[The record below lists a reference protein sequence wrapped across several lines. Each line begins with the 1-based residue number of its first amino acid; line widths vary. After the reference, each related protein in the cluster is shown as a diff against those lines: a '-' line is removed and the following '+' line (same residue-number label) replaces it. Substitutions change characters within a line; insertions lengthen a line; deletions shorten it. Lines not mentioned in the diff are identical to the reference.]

1 MDVAG
6 IVEFIKANW
15 MDIVFAYTS
24 LVTLA
29 SIIVKFT
36 KTPKD
41 NEILEKIT
49 GFVSKWIALNK
60 VDKPGK

>member
-24 LVTLA
+24 LVTIA

-36 KTPKD
+36 PNKKD

-49 GFVSKWIALNK
+49 GFMSKWIALNN
-60 VDKPGK
+60 VDKSGK

>member
-1 MDVAG
+1 MDAAG

-24 LVTLA
+24 LVTIA
-29 SIIVKFT
+29 SIVVKFT
-36 KTPKD
+36 PTKKD

-49 GFVSKWIALNK
+49 SFVGKWIALNK
-60 VDKPGK
+60 VDKSGK